1 MEKNIVMIEKE
12 DLLVGTCDLAVG
24 FKVEHRAILRIIG
37 KYKEEF
43 EELGKLTGFV
53 TTALQQI
60 EVKNPEKRGRRFNE
74 YKLNE
79 PQTVYLTTLL
89 TNNLEV
95 RKFKLQ
101 LTKEFFKQRK
111 LLNKLVVQR
120 QNEEWRQ
127 KRISGKTDRRIETD
141 SIKEFIEYATEQGS
155 KNAKLYYMNISKMEN
170 KLLLPLELLK
180 NNFENVR
187 DICTSLDLNMLQMAD
202 LVVSRSLHDGMKKEM
217 YYKDIYQ
224 HARDQVEAFAC
235 VMGRQPF
242 GITKVA

>member
-1 MEKNIVMIEKE
+1 MVF
-12 DLLVGTCDLAVG
+12 DASHV
-24 FKVEHRAILRIIG
+24 
-37 KYKEEF
+37 
-43 EELGKLTGFV
+43 
-53 TTALQQI
+53 QQI